1 MGIEKFDRVSS
12 VANSRTEGFFN
23 RKKFPGKFSI
33 IEFFYDRKIE
43 LVETNL
49 LMLYVIG
56 TIFDSFRV
64 IRRESFQNSTKN
76 GFQIRK
82 NFERTL
88 RCFLR

>member
-1 MGIEKFDRVSS
+1 MGSEKLDRISS
-12 VANSRTEGFFN
+12 VAETRTGDFFN
-23 RKKFPGKFSI
+23 RKKFPGKFLI
-33 IEFFYDRKIE
+33 IEFCYAEKIE
-43 LVETNL
+43 LVETNR

-64 IRRESFQNSTKN
+64 IRRESLQNSTKK

-82 NFERTL
+82 NFERLL